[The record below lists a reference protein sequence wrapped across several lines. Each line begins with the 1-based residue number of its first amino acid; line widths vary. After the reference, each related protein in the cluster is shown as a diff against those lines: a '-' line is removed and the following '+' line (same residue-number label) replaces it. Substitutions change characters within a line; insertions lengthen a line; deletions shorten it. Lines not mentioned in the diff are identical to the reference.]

1 MGMKR
6 YDLIVIGGG
15 ISGLSLAHYASR
27 AGMKTLLI
35 EKADEAGGCLRT
47 MRRAGGFWLELGA
60 HTCYN
65 SYGNLIGIIEE
76 CGARE
81 KLLRPGKVPFMMFV
95 DGKVKSIPSELN
107 FLELTCSAPRIFTL
121 SKSGRTV
128 GSYYSKIV
136 GKRNFDRVIGPA
148 LSAVP
153 SQRADDFPADM
164 LFKKRKRRKD
174 IIKKFTL
181 QGGLQSIADAVISE
195 NGIEVLT
202 GTEVTAVLEENAVYK
217 VSAGNGRE
225 FAADNLASAVPPS
238 VASGLLKNIL
248 PEAAA
253 RLADIKV
260 ARVESLGVTVRKEAV
275 ALPPFAGLIPV
286 DDVFFSAVSRDTVT
300 DSAYRG
306 FTFHFK
312 QGLDRTGKMRRIAEV
327 LGTDKFEG
335 FSENEAVLPSPR
347 LGHEK
352 ITGDIDR
359 LIEGRRVY
367 ITGNYFSGLAI
378 EDCVSRSSAEFSRL
392 TAKF

>member
-1 MGMKR
+1 MDLKR

-27 AGMKTLLI
+27 TGMKTLIL
-35 EKADEAGGCLRT
+35 EKATEAGGCLRT
-47 MRRAGGFWLELGA
+47 MRQAGGFWLELGA

-65 SYGNLIGIIEE
+65 SYGNLIRILEE

-81 KLLRPGKVPFMMFV
+81 RLLPRKKVPFMMFV
-95 DGKVKSIPSELN
+95 DGRVKSIPSELD
-107 FLELTCSAPRIFTL
+107 FLELICSAPRIFTL
-121 SKSGRTV
+121 SKSGETV
-128 GSYYSKIV
+128 RSYYSMIV

-174 IIKKFTL
+174 IVKSFTL
-181 QGGLQSIADAVISE
+181 EGGLQSIADAVTSE
-195 NGIEVLT
+195 NGIEMHT
-202 GTEVTAVLEENAVYK
+202 GAEVVAVSAENAVYK
-217 VSAGNGRE
+217 VSTRDGME
-225 FAADNLASAVPPS
+225 FAADNLASAVPPP

-248 PEAAA
+248 PDVAA

-260 ARVESLGVTVRKEAV
+260 APVESLGVTVRKESV
-275 ALPPFAGLIPV
+275 GLPPFAGLIPV
-286 DDVFFSAVSRDTVT
+286 DDVFFSVVSRDTIV
-300 DSAYRG
+300 DSAHRG

-312 QGLDRTGKMRRIAEV
+312 QGLDHAGKMRRITEV
-327 LGTDKFEG
+327 LGTDKFEA
-335 FSENEAVLPSPR
+335 FSENAAVLPSPL

-352 ITGDIDR
+352 IVGDIDR
-359 LIEGRRVY
+359 LIEDRRVY

-378 EDCVSRSSAEFSRL
+378 EDCVSRSRAEFSRL
-392 TAKF
+392 AAKS